1 MADETQT
8 EQAPTTGEAPATFE
22 AWFESVPDPIKGLV
36 TSHIEGLRN
45 TVQATR
51 QERDDMAKQLKA
63 AAKGAEEGSALR
75 QQLEQMVAQ
84 AEAAEA
90 RASFFEDAARPEIG
104 CTNARL
110 AYLAAETDGLID
122 SRGRVNWE
130 QMKTKYAEL
139 FRQPIPRGN
148 AGEGAGTA
156 PPQAGGMNAYI
167 RRAAGR
173 E

>member
-36 TSHIEGLRN
+36 TSH
-45 TVQATR
+45 
-51 QERDDMAKQLKA
+51 MAKQLKA

-173 E
+173 TT